1 MAAVEKRRLVLLVP
15 VYADVCSTS
24 RSTPVELQRTADD
37 WLKLVFSTHEGPVEK
52 EAVCVNSHEGC
63 RCDYVRLLRSLMV
76 LTERQIV
83 KVKGTYAIT
92 IIDNNPVATLEL
104 KVKVCHAANI
114 GESLGDFELVLSHLQ
129 SDALAIARR
138 SEKSR
143 IEAQKSE
150 FLDATCSSCHA
161 VGCRLHLWQTD
172 ATLGPKK
179 KLHLPD
185 VFQSLMAHMEA
196 EQSEIRD
203 DVVFRP
209 DSTNANVAITDLPR
223 NSLHLVICLMEAQE
237 LAAVSG
243 VCSLF
248 RHLAYEVV
256 PGLNLVLYEHQR
268 KGLKW
273 MLYRETPSLTSC
285 VTSHPYL
292 FPRRPGRKSS
302 VAIDLLDMKVVQEV
316 DTTTRDL
323 CGGLFCDEPG
333 LGKTITVLA
342 LILRTKGQA
351 TKNARLR
358 AEMAQEDTIDTGI
371 RSLRSRDRT
380 VPAEDLVGSGA
391 SLIVVPDPLVEHWK
405 YQIEAHV
412 ESGALRTFIDET
424 NEDLPGNSELAAYDV
439 VVTSFSRLAREWKLH
454 RPASALE
461 KKNA

>member
-150 FLDATCSSCHA
+150 FLDATCSSCHV
-161 VGCRLHLWQTD
+161 VGCRLHLWQAD

-223 NSLHLVICLMEAQE
+223 NALHLVICLMEAQE
-237 LAAVSG
+237 LAAVG
-243 VCSLF
+243 
-248 RHLAYEVV
+248 HDW
-256 PGLNLVLYEHQR
+256 N
-268 KGLKW
+268 
-273 MLYRETPSLTSC
+273 T
-285 VTSHPYL
+285 
-292 FPRRPGRKSS
+292 
-302 VAIDLLDMKVVQEV
+302 D
-316 DTTTRDL
+316 
-323 CGGLFCDEPG
+323 
-333 LGKTITVLA
+333 
-342 LILRTKGQA
+342 
-351 TKNARLR
+351 
-358 AEMAQEDTIDTGI
+358 AQHAPV
-371 RSLRSRDRT
+371 S
-380 VPAEDLVGSGA
+380 
-391 SLIVVPDPLVEHWK
+391 
-405 YQIEAHV
+405 
-412 ESGALRTFIDET
+412 
-424 NEDLPGNSELAAYDV
+424 
-439 VVTSFSRLAREWKLH
+439 
-454 RPASALE
+454 
-461 KKNA
+461 